1 MAAAARERMTAAGS
15 SLRTGT
21 PPRRLTAELRRE
33 LDLPIVRRV
42 PYRWAFACFVV
53 ATACV
58 PLLLA
63 KLWTLAVLATLLGL
77 VVFPAVRWFEHREAS
92 WREDVYRTGMET
104 RGRVLDVEPAGSR
117 RKDHLVRVEF
127 LAGEAMVRASVI
139 GCPLARKGLAPDD
152 NVVILYAA
160 DRPARCLVV
169 GRSVAELAEIVD
181 AIFED

>member
-1 MAAAARERMTAAGS
+1 ME
-15 SLRTGT
+15 
-21 PPRRLTAELRRE
+21 
-33 LDLPIVRRV
+33 
-42 PYRWAFACFVV
+42 
-53 ATACV
+53 
-58 PLLLA
+58 A
-63 KLWTLAVLATLLGL
+63 K
-77 VVFPAVRWFEHREAS
+77 
-92 WREDVYRTGMET
+92 
-104 RGRVLDVEPAGSR
+104 GRVLDVEPAGSL

-169 GRSVAELAEIVD
+169 GRSLPEIVD

>member
-1 MAAAARERMTAAGS
+1 VGAAARERMIASGS
-15 SLRTGT
+15 SFRTGT

-42 PYRWAFACFVV
+42 PYRWTFACVVV

-63 KLWTLAVLATLLGL
+63 KLWTLTVLAVLLGL
-77 VVFPAVRWFEHREAS
+77 VVVPAVRWFEHREAA
-92 WREDVYRTGMET
+92 WREDVYRTGMEA
-104 RGRVLDVEPAGSR
+104 RGRVLDVEPAGSQ

-127 LAGEAMVRASVI
+127 LAGDAMVRASVI

-152 NVVILYAA
+152 NVVILFAA
-160 DRPARCLVV
+160 DRPARCLIV
-169 GRSVAELAEIVD
+169 GRLLTEIVD
-181 AIFED
+181 AVFED